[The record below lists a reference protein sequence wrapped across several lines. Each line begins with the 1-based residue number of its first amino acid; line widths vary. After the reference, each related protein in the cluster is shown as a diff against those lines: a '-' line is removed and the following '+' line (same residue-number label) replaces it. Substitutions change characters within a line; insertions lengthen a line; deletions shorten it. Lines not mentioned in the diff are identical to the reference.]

1 MAEQRTEQLTQADT
15 DVVVSD
21 ETETLTSSDTT
32 KPTRRRLLIPLI
44 VVLVLI
50 MSGFA
55 AAFYTIFQ
63 SNLRHAGERN
73 LEMAVYDLEHGLA
86 DRTRLIT
93 TLQEVYVTDP
103 AMQHALEAQDRQKL
117 LEIGG
122 PIFQQVHR
130 LHNITH
136 FYYHN
141 TTGVNILRVHQP
153 QRFGDTISRETMR
166 QAMVSG
172 EIASGIEL
180 GPLGTFTLR
189 VVMPVRDS
197 ENQIIGYLELGQ
209 EIEDVLMATCEGRNL
224 EMAISIHKEN
234 LNREGWERGMQMLHR
249 AADWEQYQD
258 EVLIFDSMESAP
270 DWSNL
275 LHQITLDDAHNSLKS
290 GDRSFPHDHTALHVH
305 PSSLEYLNGQWW
317 HTMSEPIS
325 DASGRIVG
333 ELFVFNNVT
342 AVMAR
347 VKKVAIIGTGGGLAC
362 LILLIGFLYSALCK
376 VDQSIV
382 LRENELRSKN
392 QNLAASLS
400 REQAIR
406 IELEAVMSRLEVA
419 ATTDELTS
427 LPNRAM
433 FMDILCEQMQKS
445 DKDGSRYAVLFLDF
459 DRFKVVNDSLGHR
472 VGDALLCDIAKR
484 LRQSLSEE
492 DVVARFGGDEFV
504 VLLKN
509 LASWFE
515 AELTARALLD
525 ILSAPHRLDDY
536 LIVST
541 ASIGLVTSEHPYDDP
556 DAMIRDAD
564 VAMYQAKGA
573 GKARVTIFDRN
584 MHVSAMDR
592 MRLEAD
598 LQMALAAGNQFF
610 LVYQPIVDLE
620 SGHLHGFEALL
631 RWERPGQGL
640 VSPADFIPVAEDTGM
655 IVDIG
660 RWVMETAAAQIAKWN
675 KELSLILPVSIN
687 INITKQQLLSQSF
700 ISDLLGCKERHQ
712 LGDDVLHLEITESTI
727 ANNREEVIPLLHQ
740 LRENGF
746 KIAMDDFGTGVSS
759 LSALHE
765 YPIDILKI
773 DQAFIRVLD
782 RDRSLLAVVTS
793 ITSLAD
799 NLNIETVAEG
809 IESQYVVG
817 ALQSINCT
825 WGQGYLFAKP
835 LAADVAEKYIR
846 QNNSG
851 IPFAA

>member
-1 MAEQRTEQLTQADT
+1 MAEQRTEQITRTDT
-15 DVVVSD
+15 EVAVFD
-21 ETETLTSSDTT
+21 ESETVTSEHAT

-50 MSGFA
+50 MGCFT
-55 AAFYTIFQ
+55 AAFYSVFQ
-63 SNLRHAGERN
+63 ANLRQAGERN
-73 LEMAVYDLEHGLA
+73 LEMAVYDLERGLA

-93 TLQEVYVTDP
+93 ALQEVYVTDP
-103 AMQHALEAQDRQKL
+103 AMQHALKMQDRRKL

-122 PIFQQVHR
+122 PLFTHVNR
-130 LHNITH
+130 LHSITH

-141 TTGVNILRVHQP
+141 TEGVNILRVHQP
-153 QRFGDTISRETMR
+153 QRFGDTINRETMR
-166 QAMVSG
+166 QAMVTG

-189 VVMPVRDS
+189 VVRPVRDS

-209 EIEDVLMATCEGRNL
+209 EIEDVLMATCNGRNL
-224 EMAISIHKEN
+224 EMAVSIHKQNLDREN
-234 LNREGWERGMQMLHR
+234 WERGMQMLHHD
-249 AADWEQYQD
+249 ANWEQSRD
-258 EVLIFDSMESAP
+258 EVLIFNSMESKP
-270 DWSNL
+270 DWGRL
-275 LHQITLDDAHNSLKS
+275 LKQTILDDPQYPLKS
-290 GDRSFPHDHTALHVH
+290 GNQSFSHDHTEPHTH
-305 PSSLEYLNGQWW
+305 PSSLEHVDGQWW
-317 HTMSEPIS
+317 NVMSKPIS
-325 DASGRIVG
+325 DASGSIVG
-333 ELFVFNNVT
+333 ELFVFNDVT
-342 AVMAR
+342 EVMAR
-347 VKKVAIIGTGGGLAC
+347 LKKVTIIGTGIGLAC
-362 LILLIGFLYSALCK
+362 FVLLILFLYTSLRK
-376 VDQSIV
+376 VDQTIV
-382 LRENELRSKN
+382 LRENELRCKN
-392 QNLAASLS
+392 NNLAAALS
-400 REQAIR
+400 REQAVR
-406 IELEAVMSRLEVA
+406 KELEAVMSRLEVA
-419 ATTDELTS
+419 ATTDELTG

-433 FMDILCEQMQKS
+433 FMDILCEQMQIS
-445 DKDGSRYAVLFLDF
+445 NKDGSRYAVLFLDF

-484 LRQSLSEE
+484 LRQCLSVE

-525 ILSAPHRLDDY
+525 ILSAPHRLDDF

-541 ASIGLVTSEHPYDDP
+541 ASIGLVTSEHPYDDA

-573 GKARVTIFDRN
+573 GKAQVTIFDRN

-598 LQMALAAGNQFF
+598 LQLALTAGNQFF

-620 SGHLHGFEALL
+620 SGRLKGFEALL
-631 RWERPGQGL
+631 RWDRPGQGL
-640 VSPADFIPVAEDTGM
+640 VNPADFIPVAEDTGM
-655 IVDIG
+655 IVEIG
-660 RWVMETAAAQIAKWN
+660 RWVMDTAAAQIAKWN
-675 KELSLILPVSIN
+675 KELSLILPVSMN

-700 ISDLLGCKERHQ
+700 IPEILACKERHQ
-712 LGDDVLHLEITESTI
+712 LGDDELHLEITESTI
-727 ANNREEVIPLLHQ
+727 ANNRDEVIPLLHK

-799 NLNIETVAEG
+799 NLNIQTVAEG

-835 LAADVAEKYIR
+835 LSAEVAEKYIR

-851 IPFAA
+851 ISLAA